1 MYGSPYNPPMPPA
14 SMYANR
20 LAQMESGF
28 AGQQPQFQ
36 TIQTIQPAQAQVQT
50 LFVNGAA
57 DLEKMQLMPN
67 VYYIGINQNT
77 NEVYIRRMNNDGIT
91 ELNTYTMTNGKQV
104 KSELQ
109 TVLDKLDEINA
120 SMKGLSNERNVG
132 TVNEYG
138 NVGNVKQP
146 AGNGSV

>member
-20 LAQMESGF
+20 LAQMEAGF

>member
-36 TIQTIQPAQAQVQT
+36 TIQTIQPVQAQVQT

-120 SMKGLSNERNVG
+120 SMKGLNNERNVG